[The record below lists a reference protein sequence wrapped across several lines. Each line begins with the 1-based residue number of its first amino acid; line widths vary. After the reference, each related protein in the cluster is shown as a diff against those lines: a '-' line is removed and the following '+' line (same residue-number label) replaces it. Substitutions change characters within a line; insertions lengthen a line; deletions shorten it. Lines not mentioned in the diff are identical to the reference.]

1 METKDTL
8 KMLRLKN
15 NYSQQKL
22 SELTGIS
29 KTILAELETGKRNIG
44 LSILTKLADFYSVSL
59 DYIMGR
65 EVVQELDDRTDIER
79 IVSDNHFSDADE
91 EILKQGQENL
101 VRILKQKQSE
111 LEKKQSEIDELR
123 KENQELRAK
132 YE

>member
-1 METKDTL
+1 MNNVL
-8 KMLRLKN
+8 KELR
-15 NYSQQKL
+15 QQKGCKHKEMSEALGVSISQL
-22 SELTGIS
+22 SDYENGRKKLGMSMAI
-29 KTILAELETGKRNIG
+29 
-44 LSILTKLADFYSVSL
+44 KLADYYNVSL

-65 EVVQELDDRTDIER
+65 EVVQELDNRTDIER

-111 LEKKQSEIDELR
+111 LEKKQSEIDKLR